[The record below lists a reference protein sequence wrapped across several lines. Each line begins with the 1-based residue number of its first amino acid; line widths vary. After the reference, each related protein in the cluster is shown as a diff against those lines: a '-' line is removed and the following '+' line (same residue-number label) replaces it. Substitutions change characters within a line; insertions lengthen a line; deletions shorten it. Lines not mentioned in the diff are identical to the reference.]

1 MKRKLPAIWLA
12 FGLVLI
18 GFHFLQ
24 GRKIEAR
31 ETAEFIRQAATQ
43 AELNGKHEVAL
54 SKFTEALKVAEPEI
68 MRGVSKGVLAKN
80 TASRKISRLSARVR
94 SLKA

>member
-1 MKRKLPAIWLA
+1 MANSPQARKR
-12 FGLVLI
+12 
-18 GFHFLQ
+18 
-24 GRKIEAR
+24 
-31 ETAEFIRQAATQ
+31 IRQTERRTDVNRARRGRIRTFIKGVEKALESGDAA
-43 AELNGKHEVAL
+43 AAA
-54 SKFTEALKVAEPEI
+54 EALKVAEPEI